1 MSWLLALD
9 AGSCVFHRAHG
20 LDDYLVWVGGPEA
33 MALVKMVSRSLTSS
47 MSLFGSYLSLT
58 RCIITHC
65 ATTASRLLRRG
76 GGATAVVAVAV
87 AIEEGYQCEWDALT
101 LCLHLA

>member
-33 MALVKMVSRSLTSS
+33 MALVLVTMASRSLTSS
-47 MSLFGSYLSLT
+47 TSLFGAFVVDAPHRHPSCNDSIALVLG
-58 RCIITHC
+58 
-65 ATTASRLLRRG
+65 AGG
-76 GGATAVVAVAV
+76 GGAGVS
-87 AIEEGYQCEWDALT
+87 
-101 LCLHLA
+101 

>member
-1 MSWLLALD
+1 MRVGCTNTVSSLGLAKD
-9 AGSCVFHRAHG
+9 RRRRRQHRA
-20 LDDYLVWVGGPEA
+20 
-33 MALVKMVSRSLTSS
+33 K
-47 MSLFGSYLSLT
+47 
-58 RCIITHC
+58 
-65 ATTASRLLRRG
+65 TASRSLRRG